1 MLEAIQQ
8 TGQGSKTA
16 DVTASGP
23 TILICSL
30 NAARLFV
37 EIFGGRVLATR
48 TRPGPLVPDPDTQW
62 A

>member
-1 MLEAIQQ
+1 MLEQFSKQARAR
-8 TGQGSKTA
+8 KTA

-30 NAARLFV
+30 NAARLLV